1 MLVTHHNMNHVF
13 MTLEQQQ
20 TIFLPEELPG
30 LNVENLFGNIKFL
43 NIKYFFAKINSST
56 DGKRV

>member
-1 MLVTHHNMNHVF
+1 